1 MGRLEDCFF
10 VMTHIMVYAFM
21 EDEV

>member
-10 VMTHIMVYAFM
+10 VMTHIMAYAFM
-21 EDEV
+21 EGRA